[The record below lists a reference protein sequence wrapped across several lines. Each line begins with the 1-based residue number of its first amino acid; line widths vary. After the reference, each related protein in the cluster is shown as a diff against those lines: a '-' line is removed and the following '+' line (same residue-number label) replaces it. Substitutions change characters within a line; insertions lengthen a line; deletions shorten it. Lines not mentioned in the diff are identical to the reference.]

1 MLPFCRVGTRHPSSE
16 RDLPSRTVGPVKC
29 PECAAGVDTSEKFCR
44 ACGASL
50 KGVTEAAG
58 PSDEHIGATDR
69 DDPASTP
76 APVPPVGAPLPPPRA
91 GSEPGGNL
99 VTGADEPPLIR
110 PAHDSDAVDLEEL
123 ANPPVEHVATVQQ
136 ETQPGV
142 VDVAAGA
149 GLVTPAYESYEPFDS
164 STDELPALFDGSD
177 DITDYAPAREPF
189 RIRVV
194 FVFAVFGAVAAV
206 MASAADIVDLFTSVP
221 VDGIPQGTLVLEDF
235 GTNLAVG
242 AFIGAGVM
250 VVGGLL
256 ACAGQRWGAGLAGG
270 GGLALVGW
278 SVLVLGLAETPIERA
293 REITRNPTIVEPFT
307 LTVTR
312 DLGYWLVVAVG
323 GIGLVVFLCSLIQSG
338 SGARR
343 GLNPWIAAVGA
354 VAPLVLATGPLI
366 PVNGATFAD
375 NFGIDGSILPT
386 LFFVGRL
393 VQVGLIAA
401 IGAVGFLLV
410 RNYGLGLA
418 AGTVSVALWM
428 WFSSLGELGDK
439 PIGIAVA
446 NFDAPDTIPHGVT
459 SVGAGLTVALLIVA
473 IVVATVQPQRPRR

>member
-1 MLPFCRVGTRHPSSE
+1 ME
-16 RDLPSRTVGPVKC
+16 C
-29 PECAAGVDTSEKFCR
+29 PECAADVDASEKFCR
-44 ACGASL
+44 ACGTSL

-58 PSDEHIGATDR
+58 PPDEGSGAADR
-69 DDPASTP
+69 GDPVSTP
-76 APVPPVGAPLPPPRA
+76 APVPPVGAPLPPPQIAPEPA
-91 GSEPGGNL
+91 GDPVS
-99 VTGADEPPLIR
+99 VADEPPFIR
-110 PAHDSDAVDLEEL
+110 PAHDSDAFDLEEL

-136 ETQPGV
+136 EAQPDLG
-142 VDVAAGA
+142 DVATGA
-149 GLVTPAYESYEPFDS
+149 ALVTPAYETYEPSDS
-164 STDELPALFDGSD
+164 STGELPALFDGSD
-177 DITDYAPAREPF
+177 DITDYTPAREPF

-206 MASAADIVDLFTSVP
+206 MASVADIVDLFTSVP
-221 VDGIPQGTLVLEDF
+221 VDGIAQGTLVLEDF
-235 GTNLAVG
+235 GTNLTVG
-242 AFIGAGVM
+242 AFIGGGVM

-278 SVLVLGLAETPIERA
+278 SALVLGLAETPIERA
-293 REITRNPTIVEPFT
+293 RAITRNPTIVEPFT

-323 GIGLVVFLCSLIQSG
+323 GIGFIVFLCSLIQSG

-343 GLNPWIAAVGA
+343 GLNPWIAAIGA
-354 VAPLVLATGPLI
+354 IAPLVLAAGPLI
-366 PVNGATFAD
+366 PVNDATFAD
-375 NFGIDGSILPT
+375 NFGIDGSVLPD

-410 RNYGLGLA
+410 RNYGLGLT
-418 AGTVSVALWM
+418 AGSVSVAGWM
-428 WFSSLGELGDK
+428 WFSSLGELGDQ

-446 NFDAPDTIPHGVT
+446 NFNAPDTIPHGVT
-459 SVGAGLTVALLIVA
+459 SVGAGLTMALLIVA
-473 IVVATVQPQRPRR
+473 IVVAAVQPQRPRR